1 MAASAWSVFW
11 TAKKRLGNSGFSLG
25 NSPTSNFRMSLHRS
39 VASLSNNLLSGNVS
53 TFGSISFMSSGGGV
67 NAEGLTLTGVTW
79 TSTAAGVYTFDA
91 SNKTYSPTSSALTS
105 VRYAVIRLSNTAVT
119 SGFPLCYAALSTASF
134 DVGAG
139 STLTVQM
146 ATTGIFTLT

>member
-11 TAKKRLGNSGFSLG
+11 TAKHRMGLTTSGFNLSG
-25 NSPTSNFRMSLHRS
+25 AIMRMSLHRTA
-39 VASLSNNLLSGNVS
+39 ASANLLTGFAS
-53 TFGSISFMSSGGGV
+53 TFGSISFMASGGGV
-67 NAEGLTLTGVTW
+67 NAEGLTLSAVTW
-79 TSTAAGVYTFDA
+79 TGTGGVETFDC
-91 SNKTYSPTSSALTS
+91 SNKVYSPTNSALTS
-105 VRYAVIRLSNTAVT
+105 VRYAVIRMSSGAVT
-119 SGFPLCYAALSTASF
+119 SGFPLCYAALSTTAF